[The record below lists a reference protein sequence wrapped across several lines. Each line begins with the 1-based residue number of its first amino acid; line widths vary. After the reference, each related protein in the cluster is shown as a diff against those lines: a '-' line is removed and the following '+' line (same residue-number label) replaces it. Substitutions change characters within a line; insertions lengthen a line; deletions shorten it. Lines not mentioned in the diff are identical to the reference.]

1 MTGSNASA
9 PPDFDLVIPL
19 VAFRRTGGVRLIIHV
34 ANALAARRRRIAFV
48 VPAHASVPPMDLR
61 THVEVIV
68 RGHRRGLADSID
80 LCRHLPEAR
89 AYLATSYTT
98 PLLISWARRRSQ
110 HYARMIHLIQADE
123 VTTQIRYGTQK
134 PWVKPVLHAMA
145 NRGFHVPATRIA
157 VSAAVADAVGRERIQ
172 RVINPGI
179 EARYIESARQA
190 TPIRRERRHD
200 VKDRLTVG
208 FFAQPGRV
216 KGSDVA
222 IAALGRLSTFESVR
236 LLAFDLPGAPP
247 LPDYI
252 ERFSILQAER
262 PVDLMAFYN
271 TCDVFLFPSL
281 LEGFGLPPL
290 EAMACGVPT
299 VISDCG
305 GVREYARHEANCL
318 LVPPGDADATRDAVQ
333 RLLDDASLRAA
344 LVAGGR
350 ATALRFPVERFAS
363 ECADEI
369 ERHLI

>member
-1 MTGSNASA
+1 MSA
-9 PPDFDLVIPL
+9 PPVYDLAIPL
-19 VAFRRTGGVRLIIHV
+19 IGFNRSGGVRMVIHV
-34 ANALAARRRRIAFV
+34 ANALAARRRRVAFI
-48 VPAHASVPPMDLR
+48 VPAHASVPPIDLR

-68 RGHRRGLADSID
+68 RGHKRGLADRID
-80 LCRHLPEAR
+80 FCRHLPEAR
-89 AYLATSYTT
+89 AYLATGYQT
-98 PLLISWARRRSQ
+98 PLLIAWGRRSSRR
-110 HYARMIHLIQADE
+110 YARMVHLIQADE
-123 VTTQIRYGTQK
+123 VATHIGFGSQKAWQK
-134 PWVKPVLHAMA
+134 PGLRLMA
-145 NRGFHVPATRIA
+145 NRGLRVPATRIA
-157 VSAAVADAVGRERIQ
+157 VSAAVADAVGRKYIQ

-200 VKDRLTVG
+200 VTDRLTVG

-222 IAALGRLSTFESVR
+222 IAALGTLSTSESVR

-252 ERFSILQAER
+252 DRFSILQAER
-262 PVDLMAFYN
+262 AVDLMAFYN
-271 TCDVFLFPSL
+271 TCDVFVFSSL

-299 VISDCG
+299 IISDCG
-305 GVREYARHEANCL
+305 GVRDYARHEANCL
-318 LVPPGDADATRDAVQ
+318 LVPPGNADAITAAVQ
-333 RLLDDASLRAA
+333 RLIDDASLRSA
-344 LVAGGR
+344 LVAEGR
-350 ATALRFPVERFAS
+350 ATALKFPVERFAS